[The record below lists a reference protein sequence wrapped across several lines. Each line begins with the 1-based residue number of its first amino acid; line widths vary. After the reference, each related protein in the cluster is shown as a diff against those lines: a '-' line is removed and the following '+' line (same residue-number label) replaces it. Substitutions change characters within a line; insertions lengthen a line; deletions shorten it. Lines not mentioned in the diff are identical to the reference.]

1 MDNGVNK
8 KTTNVKRAADDV
20 FVRLV
25 DVNKVYDKNVHAV
38 VDFNMD
44 IKRKEFVVFVGPSGC
59 GKSTT
64 LRMIAGLEDITS
76 GELYIDGVLANNL
89 PSKDRDIAMVFQNYA
104 LYPNMTVY
112 DNMAFSLKV
121 RRYPKQNIKDRVVEA
136 AQILELDDYLHRRP
150 KALSGGQ
157 RQRVALGRAFVRN
170 AQLFLMDEPLSNLD
184 AKLRVQTRSEIIRLH
199 KELNTT
205 TIYVTHDQTEAMTMA
220 DRIVVMNGG
229 YVQQIGTPLE
239 IYRYPANRFV
249 ASFIGSPA
257 MNFARATLDKDVLI
271 FENNEKIKLTPKHI
285 KMHKKFYENELVLL
299 QEEMAH
305 YDLPEDKETEDYHHL
320 LEREAQINSILK
332 GEKHEVIFGIRPEAI
347 KMVEDKDKDAMVVA
361 VKLSELL
368 GDQYYIHFEFAGRN
382 MLAKVESEDEINT
395 GDTVNLKMQL
405 TKMHLFDA
413 LTHKTIYVKD
423 I

>member
-1 MDNGVNK
+1 
-8 KTTNVKRAADDV
+8 
-20 FVRLV
+20 L
-25 DVNKVYDKNVHAV
+25 
-38 VDFNMD
+38 
-44 IKRKEFVVFVGPSGC
+44 
-59 GKSTT
+59 
-64 LRMIAGLEDITS
+64 
-76 GELYIDGVLANNL
+76 
-89 PSKDRDIAMVFQNYA
+89 KDRDIAMVFQNYA

-299 QEEMAH
+299 QEEMEH

-347 KMVEDKDKDAMVVA
+347 KMVENKDKDAMVVA

>member
-8 KTTNVKRAADDV
+8 KTNNVNSAADDV
-20 FVRLV
+20 FVRLI

-257 MNFARATLDKDVLI
+257 MNFAKATLDKDVLI

-285 KMHKKFYENELVLL
+285 KMHQKFYENELVLL

>member
-299 QEEMAH
+299 QEEMEH

-347 KMVEDKDKDAMVVA
+347 KMVENKDKDAMVVA

>member
-1 MDNGVNK
+1 
-8 KTTNVKRAADDV
+8 
-20 FVRLV
+20 
-25 DVNKVYDKNVHAV
+25 
-38 VDFNMD
+38 
-44 IKRKEFVVFVGPSGC
+44 
-59 GKSTT
+59 
-64 LRMIAGLEDITS
+64 
-76 GELYIDGVLANNL
+76 
-89 PSKDRDIAMVFQNYA
+89 
-104 LYPNMTVY
+104 
-112 DNMAFSLKV
+112 
-121 RRYPKQNIKDRVVEA
+121 
-136 AQILELDDYLHRRP
+136 
-150 KALSGGQ
+150 
-157 RQRVALGRAFVRN
+157 
-170 AQLFLMDEPLSNLD
+170 MDEPLSNLD

-299 QEEMAH
+299 QEEMEH